1 MRPRDYLFG
10 VVAAALLVTYL
21 MLGSRISPVL
31 LPGGT
36 ITPTPP
42 RPTAAVSAPR
52 VPGTIAFSLR
62 GDVYVLR
69 DGSYINVTSEGRNLT
84 PNLSADGRTL
94 IFSRTETIDGKR
106 TIDGQTAPALLH
118 YTDIIRKGATG
129 GTETIVLTGLKQ
141 KSASGFHQVAYH
153 DDPALSPDGSKIA
166 VVTDRGDGNGSNLE
180 IYDANGTSGA
190 AKLLNT
196 LSSGSDL
203 ADPSWSPDGKTIAVT
218 SYTLGVP
225 RILLVPTDGRAAT
238 PQKMSVDGEPYRP
251 QFSPDG
257 RLLIY
262 TLRGPKG
269 GNDVHVVEMSTG
281 RDIAL
286 TSDGK
291 SWNGVFSPDASQVAF
306 LREQNGVIDLYSMEL
321 GTALTQAVP
330 PKAPVKL
337 TRGEGIDGDSRPSWG
352 R

>member
-1 MRPRDYLFG
+1 MRARDYLFG
-10 VVAAALLVTYL
+10 VIGAALLVTYL
-21 MLGSRISPVL
+21 AVGSRLSPVL

-42 RPTAAVSAPR
+42 RPTAAVSAPK

-62 GDVYVLR
+62 GDVYVLK

-94 IFSRTETIDGKR
+94 FFARTETIDGKR
-106 TIDGQTAPALLH
+106 TVDGQTAPALLH

-129 GTETIVLTGLKQ
+129 GVETLVLTGLKQ
-141 KSASGFHQVAYH
+141 KNAAGFHLVAYH
-153 DDPALSPDGSKIA
+153 DDPALSPDGTKVA
-166 VVTDRGDGNGSNLE
+166 VVTDLGDGNGSNLE
-180 IYDANGTSGA
+180 IYDANGTQGA
-190 AKLLNT
+190 ARRLSV

-203 ADPSWSPDGKTIAVT
+203 ADPAWSPDGKTIAVT

-225 RILLVPTDGRAAT
+225 RLLLVPVDGRAAT
-238 PQKMSVDGEPYRP
+238 PQKISADGEPYRA

-257 RLLIY
+257 RFLIF

-269 GNDVHVVEMSTG
+269 GNDVHVVEMSSG
-281 RDIAL
+281 RDIPL

-291 SWNGVFSPDASQVAF
+291 SWNGVFSPDGTAVAF
-306 LREQNGVIDLYSMEL
+306 LHEQGGVIDLYAMDL
-321 GTALTQAVP
+321 GNALTQAVP
-330 PKAPVKL
+330 PKTPVKL
-337 TRGEGIDGDSRPSWG
+337 TRGEGIDGESRPSWG